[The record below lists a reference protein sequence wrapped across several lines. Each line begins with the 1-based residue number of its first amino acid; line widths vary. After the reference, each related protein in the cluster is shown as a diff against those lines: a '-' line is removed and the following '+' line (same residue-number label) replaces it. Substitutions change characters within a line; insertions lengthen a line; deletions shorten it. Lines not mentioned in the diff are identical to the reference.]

1 MNRFSL
7 VVLLMILAPLSV
19 DADVIILKSGRRV
32 EVDMAWQ
39 EGDQVKGTLSGVN
52 LTYPKGEV
60 ERIERSTAEDLAAGN
75 AGFKFSVWNSGMN
88 LSDAQSI
95 AKNNNI
101 NLKRIESTTATTAPD
116 DSATGRHRTAGIIYR
131 YDEKILDK
139 SAGVELV
146 FTPASATL
154 YLLSIRWTNLS
165 DSVRSE
171 FLNKVVASLID
182 RYGKPVKKNT
192 TLFYTTF
199 IWDINKSSTVE
210 TRTHKKNIEIK
221 FIDSAIEQLAEKE
234 SGTIK

>member
-1 MNRFSL
+1 
-7 VVLLMILAPLSV
+7 MILAPLSV
-19 DADVIILKSGRRV
+19 DADVIILRSGRRV
-32 EVDMAWQ
+32 EVDMAWE
-39 EGDQVKGTLSGVN
+39 EGDRVKGTLSGVN
-52 LTYPKGEV
+52 LAYPKGEV
-60 ERIERSTAEDLAAGN
+60 ERIERSTAEDLAGSN

-88 LSDAQSI
+88 LSDAQSV

-101 NLKRIESTTATTAPD
+101 SLKRIESTSQTPARE
-116 DSATGRHRTAGIIYR
+116 DSATGRQYTAGIICQ

-139 SAGVELV
+139 SADVELV

-154 YLLSIRWTNLS
+154 YILSIRWTNLS

-171 FLNKVVASLID
+171 FLNKVVASLVD

-210 TRTHKKNIEIK
+210 ASSHKDRVEIK
-221 FIDSAIEQLAEKE
+221 FIDAAIERLAEKE